1 MGTASVTPE
10 SAIPDTHGR
19 VNVARRLSVVAQRM
33 PDGVAVAVPGRR
45 RRGRREYHTCTFAEL
60 DRETNRLASGLR
72 AMGIQPG
79 MRIAL
84 LVRPS
89 REFIALVFALFK
101 AGAVIVLID
110 PGMGRR
116 NLIRCLQD
124 AQPEG
129 FVALPVVHAVRRV
142 LAGRFPQARFN
153 VTVGRRLFWDGITY
167 DQLLALGHDDAF
179 CHDTRADDPA
189 AIIFTTGSTGPPKG
203 VLYSHGNFDRQVT
216 ELAEFYNIQPGEVD
230 VPGFPLFGLFNSA
243 MGVTTV
249 VPLMNPSRPARVNP
263 RLFVEAIQDW
273 RATQSFGS
281 PAIWNRI
288 GQYCQRENVSLP
300 SLRRVI
306 SAGAPVPPHVL
317 ARMKGCIPSD
327 GDVHTPYGAT
337 ESLPVAS
344 LSASEI
350 LGETRQRWAQGG
362 GTCVG
367 RRFPGIEWKIIEIT
381 DEPIAR
387 LSDVRELAVGE
398 IGEVIVSGPVVT
410 RQYVTRQESNALAKI
425 SDGDRFWH
433 RMGDVG
439 YLDPQH
445 RFWFCGRKTHRL
457 QTARGPMFTIPCE
470 AIFNQHPA
478 IYRSALVGIGP
489 PGAQRPVIV
498 VEPWPGKLPRG
509 RAAREQLIAELRQL
523 ARANPLTADIEHFL
537 VHRNMPVDIRHNA
550 KIFREQLAPWA
561 ARKLGWQ

>member
-1 MGTASVTPE
+1 MGKASTTPE
-10 SAIPDTHGR
+10 PAASLRETH
-19 VNVARRLSVVAQRM
+19 VNVARRLSVMASRM
-33 PDGVAVAVPGRR
+33 PDAVAIAVPGVRKRR
-45 RRGRREYHTCTFAEL
+45 RRQYQTCTFAEL
-60 DRETNRLASGLR
+60 ESETNRLASGLR
-72 AMGIQPG
+72 ALGVEPG
-79 MRIAL
+79 MRIGL

-116 NLIRCLQD
+116 NLVRCLQD
-124 AQPEG
+124 ADPEG
-129 FVALPVVHAVRRV
+129 FIAIPAVHAVRTL
-142 LAGRFPQARFN
+142 LASRFPRARFN

-167 DQLLALGHDDAF
+167 EQLLALGQADAF
-179 CHDTRADDPA
+179 CHETRAGDPA

-203 VLYSHGNFDRQVT
+203 VLYSHGNFDHQVT
-216 ELAEFYNIQPGEVD
+216 ELAEFYGIQPGEVD
-230 VPGFPLFGLFNSA
+230 VPGFPLFGLFNCA

-249 VPLMNPSRPARVNP
+249 VPLMNPSRPAKVDP
-263 RLFVEAIQDW
+263 RLYVEAIHDW

-288 GQYCQRENVSLP
+288 GLYCQQNNVALP
-300 SLRRVI
+300 TLRRVI

-317 ARMKGCIPSD
+317 ARMKGCIATD

-350 LGETRQRWAQGG
+350 LSETRHRWAQGG

-367 RRFPGIEWKIIEIT
+367 RRFPGIEWKIVQIT
-381 DEPIAR
+381 DEPIER
-387 LSDVRELAVGE
+387 LGDARELPAGE
-398 IGEVIVSGPVVT
+398 IGEIIVSGPVVT

-425 SDGDRFWH
+425 AEGNRIWH

-439 YLDPQH
+439 YLDELD
-445 RFWFCGRKTHRL
+445 RFWFCGRKSHRL

-478 IYRSALVGIGP
+478 VYRSALVGVGA
-489 PGAQRPVIV
+489 PGAQRPVII

-509 RAAREQLIAELRQL
+509 KAARAALIAQLKQL
-523 ARANPLTADIEHFL
+523 ALANPLTAEIEHFL
-537 VHRNMPVDIRHNA
+537 VHRSMPVDIRHNA
-550 KIFREQLAPWA
+550 KIFRERLAPWA